1 MNFAERVEYNKRLDG
16 LIRRKSTGTPEELAA
31 RLKKSRAS
39 IYNHIDDLRSLGAE
53 IAYCKKSKTDMLILV
68 FGIVILQ

>member
-39 IYNHIDDLRSLGAE
+39 IYNHIAFEDYRNLN
-53 IAYCKKSKTDMLILV
+53 
-68 FGIVILQ
+68 